1 MQNGNLAGLGDIHPK
16 ATDPLETYFDT
27 IQQGVALPRRRWIVK
42 PDFEPCAVKVPPGP
56 GAEIAQKVIDAQ
68 QQMLECHT
76 LPRLWQTLMDLWI
89 KLQCGTYFVKS
100 PNWLEPPVTAS
111 PIEILATSGLGTAI
125 TAAPGVDVTVA
136 SYTVVDRV
144 VGTLLAFANNID
156 NPTQVGNIQWN
167 IKVNSKPQFGYAGFF
182 GSLGAIDDPRPL
194 ASHIPLKHGDVVEVT
209 ARKVGAGVDVTAF
222 TRLQG
227 FSFVPPKISQTGDFA
242 QYHTI

>member
-1 MQNGNLAGLGDIHPK
+1 MANGKMDGLGDIHTK
-16 ATDPLETYFDT
+16 VTDPLETYFDT

-56 GAEIAQKVIDAQ
+56 GAEIAQKIVDAQ

-89 KLQCGTYFVKS
+89 KLQCGTYFVKN

-111 PIEILATSGLGTAI
+111 PIEILANSGLGT
-125 TAAPGVDVTVA
+125 TVDAAAGTDEIIAT
-136 SYTVVDRV
+136 YVVPDRI
-144 VGTLLAFANNID
+144 VGSLLAFANNID
-156 NPTQVGNIQWN
+156 TPAQVGNIQWN
-167 IKVNSKPQFGYAGFF
+167 ITVNSEPKFGYAGFF

-194 ASHIPLKHGDVVEVT
+194 ASHIPLKHGDVVEVR
-209 ARKVGAGVDVTAF
+209 ARKVAAGPDVVAF